1 MAGASRRMGG
11 NFTARVAVGL
21 LMLCLARPLAAQQ
34 CVGDCRGV
42 GQVGIVDLVLAVN
55 ILLGIATPDECPAL
69 GSPPIGISR
78 LVLAVN
84 NALCACHACPTPRS
98 TSTRTPT
105 PTPTAT
111 TGDMLSMWRE
121 DNFNLGTSTC
131 PAQVTQGI
139 RDRLGGASA
148 TYTVRQHGMELTFE
162 DGMGGSDTGTID
174 PDGTAHVTE
183 TATQQEGACVVTIQL
198 ELAVNL
204 HMSPSTATYDT
215 NVSTRSCPNNFQ
227 CTLQLTSR
235 WTKISEPRRS
245 RGSLR
250 EALLSAVASP

>member
-1 MAGASRRMGG
+1 VGDVFIAG
-11 NFTARVAVGL
+11 VAIGL
-21 LMLCLARPLAAQQ
+21 LVLCLARPLSAQQ
-34 CVGDCRGV
+34 CVGDCRGI
-42 GQVGIVDLVLAVN
+42 GQVDVVDLVLAVN
-55 ILLGIATPDECPAL
+55 ILLGIAAPDQCPAL

-111 TGDMLSMWRE
+111 TGDMVSMWRE
-121 DNFNLGTSTC
+121 DNFNLDASTC
-131 PAQVTQGI
+131 PEQVTQGI

-148 TYTVRQHGMELTFE
+148 TYSVRQHGMELTFE

-183 TATQQEGACVVTIQL
+183 TATQQEGSCVVTIQL

-204 HMSPSTATYDT
+204 RMSPSTATYDT
-215 NVSTRSCPNNFQ
+215 SVSTRSCPNNFQ

-235 WTKISEPRRS
+235 WTKISGAFRS
-245 RGSLR
+245 RVSLR
-250 EALLSAVASP
+250 EALLSAVANP